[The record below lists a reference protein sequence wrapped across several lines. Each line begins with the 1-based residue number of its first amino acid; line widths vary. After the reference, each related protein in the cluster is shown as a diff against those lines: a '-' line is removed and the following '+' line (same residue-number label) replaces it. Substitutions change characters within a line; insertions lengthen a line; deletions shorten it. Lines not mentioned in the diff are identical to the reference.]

1 MERSDTIRKHK
12 QQHKPNYYP
21 SGIQRMDKELLVE
34 NQLNSV
40 DAVENTDYTKVSFK
54 DTLSKTGQ
62 TKTDCIIT
70 VDIAKE
76 ICMIVG
82 ASPRT
87 NAETKALSKKFTE
100 LKLYISLGYSVEQ
113 ACQRFT
119 VSQAMVEY
127 AIKYGQ
133 EFNNLYKEDYKHEK
147 K

>member
-21 SGIQRMDKELLVE
+21 SGMQRMDKELL
-34 NQLNSV
+34 S
-40 DAVENTDYTKVSFK
+40 
-54 DTLSKTGQ
+54 
-62 TKTDCIIT
+62 
-70 VDIAKE
+70 
-76 ICMIVG
+76 
-82 ASPRT
+82 
-87 NAETKALSKKFTE
+87 E

-127 AIKYGQ
+127 AIKCGQ